1 VLQVYLE
8 AVEAEAIH
16 VAEVVQVKL
25 IQLVVEEM
33 VVVIQEIQQQVQPI
47 QVAAVVEQK
56 QLQMEDQMEEVES

>member
-1 VLQVYLE
+1 
-8 AVEAEAIH
+8 
-16 VAEVVQVKL
+16 VVQVKL